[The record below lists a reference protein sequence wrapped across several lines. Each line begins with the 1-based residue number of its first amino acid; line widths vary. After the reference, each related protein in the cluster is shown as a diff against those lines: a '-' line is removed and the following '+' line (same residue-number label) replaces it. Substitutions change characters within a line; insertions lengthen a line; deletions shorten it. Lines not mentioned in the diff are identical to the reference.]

1 MRFRWIGWL
10 GGGILLWLSALAVS
24 AELPSGRMDAMS
36 RDVDSP
42 PSSADGETVTMS
54 NSGGTTQFLP
64 AARPDWAI
72 VLHGG
77 AGTISR
83 DQPQQSIQAHR
94 AALKDALQRGCRILD
109 QSGSSLDAVEQVL
122 RVLEDHPLFNAG
134 RGAVFT
140 HEGTHE
146 LDASVMDGRTLACG
160 AVANV
165 TTAKHPISLARL
177 VMERTRHVLL
187 AGPGAD
193 RFAVE
198 MGIDVVPNEYFS
210 TDHRRQQLDEAQQR
224 QREQQQVDPLKDS
237 AARSADQRYGTVGC
251 VALDRHGNLA
261 AGTSTGGLTNK
272 RAGRIGDSPII
283 GAGTYANNAT
293 CGVSATGIGEEFIRH
308 AVAFQIS
315 ALIEHGGKSLE
326 EAAELVLEQRLPARA
341 GGIIALDGAGNV
353 VCRYTTDG
361 MYRAWAR
368 SDGRQEVKIWE

>member
-1 MRFRWIGWL
+1 MRFRWL
-10 GGGILLWLSALAVS
+10 GYLAGVLLVLAGFSAFGEPGGRN
-24 AELPSGRMDAMS
+24 P
-36 RDVDSP
+36 
-42 PSSADGETVTMS
+42 ADGNTVEMTRDASMTD
-54 NSGGTTQFLP
+54 GAP
-64 AARPDWAI
+64 ATRPAWAI

-83 DQPQQSIQAHR
+83 DQPQELIQAYR
-94 AALKDALQRGCRILD
+94 AALKDALQRGCGILERG
-109 QSGSSLDAVEQVL
+109 GSSLDAVEQVI
-122 RVLEDHPLFNAG
+122 RELEDNRLFNAG

-160 AVANV
+160 AVAGV
-165 TTAKHPISLARL
+165 TTVKHPITAARL

-193 RFAVE
+193 RFAAE
-198 MGIDVVPNEYFS
+198 LGIDLVPNEYFS
-210 TDHRRQQLDEAQQR
+210 TDGRRRQLDEAQQR
-224 QREQQQVDPLKDS
+224 EQDRQQADPLKDS
-237 AARSADQRYGTVGC
+237 ALRPGDQRYGTVGC

-326 EAAELVLEQRLPARA
+326 DAADLVLQQRLPARA
-341 GGIIALDGAGNV
+341 GGIIGIDASGHIV
-353 VCRYTTDG
+353 YRYTTTG

-368 SDGRQEVKIWE
+368 SDGQPEVKIWD